1 MLCELIVPHYAECFS
16 ACMSRRGKE
25 QHITLFG
32 DRSVTGA
39 LEDWNFIAISRKALK
54 RFGMWG

>member
-25 QHITLFG
+25 QHITLFE
-32 DRSVTGA
+32 TGPL
-39 LEDWNFIAISRKALK
+39 LELLRIGILLQSLERH
-54 RFGMWG
+54 